1 MIKENIVTGNEYKL
15 FIYGVKNKYPENR
28 ANMEIK
34 YKALLRER
42 TDKKQHQQIMKP
54 TYECIGMLLK

>member
-1 MIKENIVTGNEYKL
+1 MNTSCII
-15 FIYGVKNKYPENR
+15 FIKNKFPENL

-54 TYECIGMLLK
+54 TYECTDMLLK